1 MKRNGFQLWNIGKW
15 RARLLYFLSMGRT
28 FVLLVVGSLL
38 FFLLLGLGGM
48 AEQKINDSPVS
59 SMKGFAGSVSSNFFI
74 DMLGME
80 LPHLNKENGN
90 STFSGENM
98 TTFVFQMLTSVNPK
112 DPKSL
117 LAREM
122 PGMGANDPVLLRHS
136 AGNDNV
142 VPPEDY
148 NPPEETAGQT
158 NAAGQSHNASADPQ
172 KNGAGQAETDPGKVT
187 DSGKGSDK
195 QQDTSSGQ
203 EPDAGGKKGA
213 GEGTPSKNNGDTGQ
227 SSAVNS
233 KNKSI
238 LIYHSHPREAYN
250 PLLGKTS
257 DNPSSTSPSQ
267 NVMLVGSYVAKK
279 LEQLGIGTAHS
290 EQDYMTTVADYNYNF
305 SYKYSRETVKA
316 AMSQNSGMKYLIDI
330 HRDSQGHSRTTKDIN
345 GKSYAQVFFII
356 GHGNKNWRKNEAFA
370 NSIHERLEKA
380 YPGLSRGIWGKDSS
394 MGNGEYNQSLSE
406 NSILIEVGG
415 IDSTDAEL
423 KRTSEV
429 LAQTIADVYYADQ
442 KAEKASTDQ
451 TAPAKKDHKS

>member
-80 LPHLNKENGN
+80 LPHLNKEKAE

-98 TTFVFQMLTSVNPK
+98 TTFVFQMLTSVNPR

-148 NPPEETAGQT
+148 NPPAETAGQT
-158 NAAGQSHNASADPQ
+158 DKAGQTNTPPADPQ
-172 KNGAGQAETDPGKVT
+172 KSETGKTGTAT
-187 DSGKGSDK
+187 DSGKGAA
-195 QQDTSSGQ
+195 QQPDASSGQ
-203 EPDAGGKKGA
+203 VPDAGGKKGA
-213 GEGTPSKNNGDTGQ
+213 GEGTPAKDNEGSGQ

-250 PLLGKTS
+250 PLLSKTS
-257 DNPSSTSPSQ
+257 DNPSSTSPAQ
-267 NVMLVGSYVAKK
+267 NVMLVGSYMSKK

-330 HRDSQGHSRTTKDIN
+330 HRDSQGHSRTTKAIN

-415 IDSTDAEL
+415 IDSTDQEL

-451 TAPAKKDHKS
+451 TAPAKKDNKS

>member
-15 RARLLYFLSMGRT
+15 RAKLLHILSMGRT

-48 AEQKINDSPVS
+48 AEKKINDSPVS

-80 LPHLNKENGN
+80 LPHLNKEKGN

-98 TTFVFQMLTSVNPK
+98 TTFVFQMLTSVNPR

-148 NPPEETAGQT
+148 NPPAETAGQT
-158 NAAGQSHNASADPQ
+158 DTAGQSDTAPADPQ
-172 KNGAGQAETDPGKVT
+172 KNGAEQGGTDPGKDT
-187 DSGKGSDK
+187 GSGTA
-195 QQDTSSGQ
+195 QQPDAPPVQ
-203 EPDAGGKKGA
+203 EPDAGGKKGS
-213 GEGTPSKNNGDTGQ
+213 GEGTPAKGNEGSGQ
-227 SSAVNS
+227 TSPANS
-233 KNKSI
+233 KDKAI

-250 PLLGKTS
+250 PLLSKTS

-267 NVMLVGSYVAKK
+267 NVMLVGSYVTKK
-279 LEQLGIGTAHS
+279 LEQLGIATAHS
-290 EQDYMTTVADYNYNF
+290 EQDYMTTVTDYNYNF

-316 AMSQNSGMKYLIDI
+316 AMSGNSSMKYLIDI

-415 IDSTDAEL
+415 IDSTDTEL

-451 TAPAKKDHKS
+451 TAPAKKDNKS